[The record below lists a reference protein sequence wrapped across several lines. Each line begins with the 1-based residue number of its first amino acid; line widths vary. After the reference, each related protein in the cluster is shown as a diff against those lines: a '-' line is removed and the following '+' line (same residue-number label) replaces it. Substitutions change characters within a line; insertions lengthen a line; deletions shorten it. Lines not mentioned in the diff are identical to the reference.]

1 MALSQKGAGYD
12 YRDKIKDQFTK
23 GSLDHLASKIQ
34 AIETQGNFS
43 SRGVPTPP
51 SSPTAINV
59 TAVNGLRTVNIVHPN
74 PVSGLRWHLQYSTNP
89 SFMNAVTVDL
99 GESTTHE
106 IYRPAGMI
114 YIRAAAKFIAS
125 DRSQWIYFGSAA
137 SPTPV

>member
-12 YRDKIKDQFTK
+12 YRDKIKDQYVRD
-23 GSLDHLASKIQ
+23 SLDHLASQIQ
-34 AIETQGNFS
+34 AVVTQGNFS
-43 SRGVPTPP
+43 KKGIPTPP

-74 PVSGLRWHLQYSTNP
+74 PVSGIRWHLQYATDPNFTNP
-89 SFMNAVTVDL
+89 ILVDL
-99 GESTTHE
+99 GESLTHE
-106 IYRPAGMI
+106 IYRPTGMI

-125 DRSQWIYFGSAA
+125 DRSQWIYFGNAA